1 MTPGLALAAP
11 AAAEVP
17 WYAVTR
23 PTARERRAALE
34 AERIEVLAQTIGDHR
49 LPYELELRL
58 EAVDRQL
65 VELLAPVE

>member
-11 AAAEVP
+11 AVGAMP

-34 AERIEVLAQTIGDHR
+34 AERIEVLAQAIGDHR

-65 VELLAPVE
+65 VELLAPVV